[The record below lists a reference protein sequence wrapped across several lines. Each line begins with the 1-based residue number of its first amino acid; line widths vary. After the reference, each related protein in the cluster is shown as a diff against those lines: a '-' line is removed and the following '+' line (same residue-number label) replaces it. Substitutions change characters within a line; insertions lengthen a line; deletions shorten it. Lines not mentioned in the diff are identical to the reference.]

1 VSFTIITNIFDY
13 GNVAL
18 AHILL
23 ISRHLYQMKVK
34 IDTKEKFHVITPL
47 EAYLPANL
55 TDNMRDMMH
64 GFLERSVKNVVFN
77 ASGVEK
83 VDKEIAD
90 CIADIQ
96 QLFYEQNASF
106 VICCLRP
113 ELETMLEDEGYLES
127 MNTTPTESEAWD
139 IVQMEEIE
147 RELLGDE
154 TDE

>member
-1 VSFTIITNIFDY
+1 
-13 GNVAL
+13 
-18 AHILL
+18 
-23 ISRHLYQMKVK
+23 MKVK

-55 TDNMRDMMH
+55 TDDLRDMMH
-64 GFLERSVKNVVFN
+64 GFLEKGVKNVVFN
-77 ASGVEK
+77 AENMEK
-83 VDKEIAD
+83 VDEAVAD
-90 CIADIQ
+90 CIADTQ

-113 ELETMLEDEGYLES
+113 ELETMLEDKGYLET

-139 IVQMEEIE
+139 LLQMEEIE

-154 TDE
+154 TEE

>member
-1 VSFTIITNIFDY
+1 
-13 GNVAL
+13 
-18 AHILL
+18 
-23 ISRHLYQMKVK
+23 MKVK

-55 TDNMRDMMH
+55 TDNIRDLMH
-64 GFLERSVKNVVFN
+64 GFLKKDVKNVVFN
-77 ASGVEK
+77 ASNVEQ
-83 VDKEIAD
+83 VDEAVAD
-90 CIADIQ
+90 CIADTQ
-96 QLFYEQNASF
+96 QSFYEQNASF
-106 VICCLRP
+106 VICCLSP
-113 ELETMLEDEGYLES
+113 ELETMLEDKGYLEA